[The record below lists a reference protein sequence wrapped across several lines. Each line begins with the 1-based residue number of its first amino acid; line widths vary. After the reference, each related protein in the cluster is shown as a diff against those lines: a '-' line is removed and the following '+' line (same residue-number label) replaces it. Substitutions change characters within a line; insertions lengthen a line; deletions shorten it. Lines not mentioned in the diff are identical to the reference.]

1 MTPFA
6 GKNEVTVTASV
17 LGEAI
22 DVLESGQDH
31 AQLPDG
37 DVAKNLEV
45 DVGASGNKL
54 VDDVC
59 AALLAR
65 QGQRGQALLP
75 NTVSGTQTVILPAAF
90 KMIDHR
96 KSTC

>member
-1 MTPFA
+1 MRLLSPLRSW
-6 GKNEVTVTASV
+6 GERDHEV
-17 LGEAI
+17 I
-22 DVLESGQDH
+22 DVLKPGQDH

-37 DVAKNLEV
+37 DVAQNLEV
-45 DVGASGNKL
+45 DVSASGNKL
-54 VDDVC
+54 VDDVR

-90 KMIDHR
+90 KMIDHQ

>member
-1 MTPFA
+1 MKLLSPLR
-6 GKNEVTVTASV
+6 SW
-17 LGEAI
+17 GEAI

-31 AQLPDG
+31 AQLPDS
-37 DVAKNLEV
+37 DVAQNLEV
-45 DVGASGNKL
+45 DVSASGNKL

-75 NTVSGTQTVILPAAF
+75 NTVSGT
-90 KMIDHR
+90 
-96 KSTC
+96 